1 MSGRILPMVTSH
13 EMMLAN
19 QKRAAET
26 RARNAAAAAI
36 WPDPAFYTPAFF
48 GPHYRGYQITVDELR
63 ALNFPG
69 TMEVWAKA
77 CAKMPGGPAGYETN
91 HIHCMAFGP
100 ALNWVKGQAKLV
112 ARRRVFGRCQPGG
125 QCSAHKNARHG
136 ICRGPCAEE
145 PAYTEAFE
153 ALVLAEMPAALA
165 EKEAAVTAEALR
177 RIKAEAAAA
186 AAAAEKQRVETA
198 RITALARQRIKQAA
212 EKAAEEAAI
221 QLEMARLLS
230 TDETVAARIQLRG
243 AELSGLF

>member
-1 MSGRILPMVTSH
+1 MNRLQSIGTFEEQVQARRVQQQKQLEQEKQYKASWPSHPYNTVGYWGREFTGGQDIVEELSTLKFPGAYEFFMNNLQKDIGSPQVVNHYFTFIKTLSWVRGEVKHVASRRVGNCQVGHECISHKGQMYMSG
-13 EMMLAN
+13 
-19 QKRAAET
+19 
-26 RARNAAAAAI
+26 
-36 WPDPAFYTPAFF
+36 F
-48 GPHYRGYQITVDELR
+48 YRG
-63 ALNFPG
+63 
-69 TMEVWAKA
+69 
-77 CAKMPGGPAGYETN
+77 
-91 HIHCMAFGP
+91 
-100 ALNWVKGQAKLV
+100 
-112 ARRRVFGRCQPGG
+112 
-125 QCSAHKNARHG
+125 S
-136 ICRGPCAEE
+136 CAEE

-177 RIKAEAAAA
+177 RIKAEAAAAAAA

>member
-1 MSGRILPMVTSH
+1 MSGTLLP
-13 EMMLAN
+13 AN
-19 QKRAAET
+19 PMPQWQIIVEQ
-26 RARNAAAAAI
+26 RAREKKRQEKASADAAAAAAI
-36 WPDPAFYTPAFF
+36 WPDPAIYTPAFF
-48 GPHYRGYQITVDELR
+48 AGDYSWCQPVVDELR
-63 ALNFPG
+63 ALKFPG
-69 TMEVWAKA
+69 TYEVWQKD
-77 CAKMPGGPAGYETN
+77 CAARSGLPNTHLQAYAMVT
-91 HIHCMAFGP
+91 

-112 ARRRVFGRCQPGG
+112 ARTRCGLCARGRRT
-125 QCSAHKNARHG
+125 
-136 ICRGPCAEE
+136 EE
-145 PAYTEAFE
+145 PTYTEAFE

-198 RITALARQRIKQAA
+198 RITVLARQRIKQAA